1 MWRASSD
8 CTDRYVVGS
17 MKSPL
22 RAATSGSATKTT
34 FVNAVSA
41 TTCSV
46 NAHWIGSPTMKCDSM
61 FMPAAV
67 MKSFGIA
74 AAPLCQPAGSGEC
87 LAYQRASEVCSPV
100 WRTSSTNWTW

>member
-17 MKSPL
+17 AKSPL
-22 RAATSGSATKTT
+22 RAPTSGSATKAT

-46 NAHWIGSPTMKCDSM
+46 NAHWIGSPTMKCESKL
-61 FMPAAV
+61 MPASV
-67 MKSFGIA
+67 I
-74 AAPLCQPAGSGEC
+74 GSRGRR
-87 LAYQRASEVCSPV
+87 LRA
-100 WRTSSTNWTW
+100 